1 METAERFERVINAAK
16 DAAKALKDA
25 GSEIGGFTKFLAKY
39 IEESGAVFPICKVG
53 DKVYIPDQF
62 GRIEAEI
69 DRIEITEDGIRY
81 EWAKYDRGV
90 DETELWDDGSFESS
104 DVGKTVFLSFEE
116 YEKVYGG
123 STDESSSEEY

>member
-1 METAERFERVINAAK
+1 VNERDHALNAIYPV
-16 DAAKALKDA
+16 LKDVLGHTPLRTA
-25 GSEIGGFTKFLAKY
+25 DKLVTALLEKGI
-39 IEESGAVFPICKVG
+39 IVPVCNVGA
-53 DKVYIPDQF
+53 KVYIPDQF

>member
-1 METAERFERVINAAK
+1 MNELEKSYALDTIYPV
-16 DAAKALKDA
+16 LKDT
-25 GSEIGGFTKFLAKY
+25 IGHTPLCTADKLVTALLEKG
-39 IEESGAVFPICKVG
+39 IIVPVCKVG
-53 DKVYIPDQF
+53 AKVYIPDQF

>member
-1 METAERFERVINAAK
+1 MNERDHALNAIYPV
-16 DAAKALKDA
+16 LKDVLGHTPLRTA
-25 GSEIGGFTKFLAKY
+25 DKLVTALLEKGI
-39 IEESGAVFPICKVG
+39 IVPVCNVGA
-53 DKVYIPDQF
+53 KVYIPDQF

>member
-25 GSEIGGFTKFLAKY
+25 GREIGGFTKFLAKY
-39 IEESGAVFPICKVG
+39 IEESGAVLPICKVG

>member
-1 METAERFERVINAAK
+1 MNERDHALNTIYPV
-16 DAAKALKDA
+16 LKDVLGHTPLCTA
-25 GSEIGGFTKFLAKY
+25 DKLVTALLEKGI
-39 IEESGAVFPICKVG
+39 IVPVCNVGA
-53 DKVYIPDQF
+53 KVYIPDQF

-81 EWAKYDRGV
+81 EWAKYDRWV

>member
-1 METAERFERVINAAK
+1 MNELEKSYALDTVYPV
-16 DAAKALKDA
+16 LKDVLGHTPLCTA
-25 GSEIGGFTKFLAKY
+25 DKLVTALLEKGI
-39 IEESGAVFPICKVG
+39 IVPVCKVG
-53 DKVYIPDQF
+53 AKVYIPDQF

>member
-1 METAERFERVINAAK
+1 MEATERFERVINAAK

-25 GSEIGGFTKFLAKY
+25 GREIGGFTKFLAKY
-39 IEESGAVFPICKVG
+39 IEESGAVLPVCKVG

-69 DRIEITEDGIRY
+69 TRIEITKDGISY
-81 EWAKYDRGV
+81 EWVKYDRGV
-90 DETELWDDGSFESS
+90 DETELWDDGSFENS

-116 YEKVYGG
+116 YAKVFGEG
-123 STDESSSEEY
+123 DDESDID